1 MTREEYIKK
10 LITEIRKAMDN
21 APENVEA
28 QKEVGD
34 DNKLC
39 LVGYWVDIELLCNE
53 VEKLLMEG

>member
-1 MTREEYIKK
+1 
-10 LITEIRKAMDN
+10 MDN